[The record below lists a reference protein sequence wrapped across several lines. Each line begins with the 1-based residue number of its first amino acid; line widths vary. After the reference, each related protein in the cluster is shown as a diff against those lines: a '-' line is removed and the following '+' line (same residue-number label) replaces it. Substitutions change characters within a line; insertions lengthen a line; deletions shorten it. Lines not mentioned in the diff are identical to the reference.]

1 VTSQTSPVIALGQPT
16 VGEPELRAIAQV
28 LGSGWI
34 AGNGPTG
41 RRFGEEFARVTETR
55 HAVPVSNCT
64 AALHLAVSGLG
75 VGPGDE
81 VVVADYTFPA
91 TGHAVVYA
99 GGTPVFADVRGD
111 TATVDP
117 AAVEAAVTDRT
128 VGILAVD
135 AMGQCADYAELQAV
149 ADARGLWLVEDAACA
164 AGATYRGR
172 PAGGFGDAACFS
184 FHGRKGITAGE
195 GGALTTDR
203 DDLAAG
209 ARKTSAFGIE
219 SALTR
224 AGSADLPIPE
234 FDEIGYNYKLSDI
247 AAAILLA
254 QLERLPALLKARQAV
269 ADAYGELLADLDLV
283 GLPTTAAD
291 RTHSWQS
298 YVVTLDPSV
307 DRGAVAAALRRSGVQ
322 CTFGTYASHLQPVYG
337 ATDPC
342 PVSADLFR
350 RHLSIP
356 MHANLSEA
364 DVERVAASL
373 RGAVRAARATR

>member
-1 VTSQTSPVIALGQPT
+1 VTSQPLPVIALGQPT
-16 VGEPELRAIAQV
+16 VGEPELRAIAEV
-28 LGSGWI
+28 FSSGWL

-41 RRFGEEFARVTETR
+41 RRFGEEFARVTGTR

-64 AALHLAVSGLG
+64 AALHLAVAALG

-99 GGTPVFADVRGD
+99 GGTPVFADVRPD

-117 AAVEAAVTDRT
+117 AAVDAAVGSRT
-128 VGILAVD
+128 VGIIAVD
-135 AMGQCADYAELQAV
+135 AMGQCADYAELQAL
-149 ADARGLWLVEDAACA
+149 AEARGLWLVEDAACA

-203 DDLAAG
+203 DDVAAR

-219 SALTR
+219 SALSR

-234 FDEIGYNYKLSDI
+234 FDEIGYNYKLSDV
-247 AAAILLA
+247 AAAIMLA
-254 QLERLPALLKARQAV
+254 QLGRLSGLVAARQAV
-269 ADAYGELLADLDLV
+269 AEAYGELLADLELV
-283 GLPTTAAD
+283 TLPTTAAD

-307 DRGAVAAALRRSGVQ
+307 DRGAVAAALRGAGVQ
-322 CTFGTYASHLQPVYG
+322 CNFGTYASHLQPVYG
-337 ATDPC
+337 RTDPC

-350 RHLSIP
+350 RHLAIP
-356 MHANLSEA
+356 MHANLTEA
-364 DVERVAASL
+364 QIERVAA
-373 RGAVRAARATR
+373 AVREVVPTAR